1 MTIDHD
7 AVRLATPADED
18 GIMSMCRELH
28 AENGPHPLDED
39 KLRDMLRRAF
49 DRQGGIVAVIG
60 PPDDLRG
67 CIYLSLEP
75 VWFSQDYQL
84 SELFNFVRPEHRR
97 SGYAKALI
105 LYAKQCADAL
115 GIDLMIGVLS
125 NIRMEAK
132 VRLYGRLVPKAGEF
146 FVYRPPTYLASA

>member
-1 MTIDHD
+1 MDQMHS
-7 AVRLATPADED
+7 VRLATPRDEGD
-18 GIMSMCRELH
+18 VVAMCRELH

-49 DRQGGIVAVIG
+49 DGEGGIIAVIG
-60 PPDDLRG
+60 PPGDLRG

-75 VWFSQDYQL
+75 IWFSQDYQL
-84 SELFNFVRPEHRR
+84 AELFNYVRPEHRK

-105 LYAKQCADAL
+105 SYAKSCADSL

-146 FVYRPPTYLASA
+146 FVYRPASYSPAA